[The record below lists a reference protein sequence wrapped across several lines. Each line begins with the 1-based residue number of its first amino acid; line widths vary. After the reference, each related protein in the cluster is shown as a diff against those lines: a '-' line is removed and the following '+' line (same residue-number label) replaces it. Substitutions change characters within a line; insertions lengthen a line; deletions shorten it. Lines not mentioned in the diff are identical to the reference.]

1 MRNAISRGLGAIRA
15 RFGRGAPR
23 AAGRGGARKSL
34 T

>member
-1 MRNAISRGLGAIRA
+1 MRNAIARGLGALRA

-23 AAGRGGARKSL
+23 AAGAAGGRRSG